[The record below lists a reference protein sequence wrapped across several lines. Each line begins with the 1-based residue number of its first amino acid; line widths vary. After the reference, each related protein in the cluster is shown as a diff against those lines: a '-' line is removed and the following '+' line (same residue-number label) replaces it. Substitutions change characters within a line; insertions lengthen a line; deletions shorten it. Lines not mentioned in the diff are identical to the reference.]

1 MNLSAMR
8 KLILL
13 SRIDLEIKDKHNGKA
28 IVLIG
33 LILKSDIRAFE
44 SIWEDDF
51 ARHYQRRDSWQIC

>member
-8 KLILL
+8 KLSLL

-44 SIWEDDF
+44 SI
-51 ARHYQRRDSWQIC
+51 